1 MEATEIVVNEI
12 SYYICH
18 IYTNPY
24 YGTESVYHILTKNEK
39 WAKSDIEKAM
49 NAYCREEIESKGLH
63 DLNYKRKPCIE
74 NALKP
79 YYTLEFKDNDE
90 VFNYSKYGFDGYYRY
105 VYKRPYDD

>member
-1 MEATEIVVNEI
+1 MEALEIKVNEI

-24 YGTESVYHILTKNEK
+24 YGTESVYHILTENKEY
-39 WAKSDIEKAM
+39 AKDEIEAAM
-49 NAYCREEIESKGLH
+49 NSYYKQQIDEEFIH
-63 DLNYKRKPCIE
+63 DFNYENNPCIQ

-90 VFNYSKYGFDGYYRY
+90 IFDYSKYGFDGYYRY